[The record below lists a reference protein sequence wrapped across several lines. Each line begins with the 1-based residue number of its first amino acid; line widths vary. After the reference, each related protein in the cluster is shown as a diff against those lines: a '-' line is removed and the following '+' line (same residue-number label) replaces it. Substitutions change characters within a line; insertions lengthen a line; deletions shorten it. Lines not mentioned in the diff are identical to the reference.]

1 MEQFSVPCVGG
12 IIERTINGEAHILLQ
27 TRHKENGGNTNGML
41 ELPGGKIRAY
51 EDIFTALRREV
62 LEETGLHLTKIHGET
77 ACSAAEGYPLLS
89 FSPYFTT
96 QNLAGAYPIIVHFF
110 RCEAEGEPLD
120 STEESRDIR
129 WVSVSQVKA
138 LFSRHSERF
147 FFLQHAVLRHY
158 LGL

>member
-1 MEQFSVPCVGG
+1 MEQFSIPCVGG
-12 IIERTINGEAHILLQ
+12 IIERSIDGELHILLQ
-27 TRHKENGGNTNGML
+27 TRQKENGGETNGTL

-51 EDIFTALRREV
+51 ESIFAALRREIM
-62 LEETGLHLTKIHGET
+62 EETGLRLTKIYGENSCST
-77 ACSAAEGYPLLS
+77 AAGYTLLS

-129 WVSVSQVKA
+129 WVSVSQVKER
-138 LFSRHSERF
+138 FSSHPERF

-158 LGL
+158 LSL